1 MPKVSSSIFEAMDRV
16 AKEAADTI
24 SKMSTNNNNDDA
36 STDDNKVILASRTHG
51 HDQGLFQKLEVSMR
65 KIASVANFG
74 VVVWILLQG
83 VFIFWLAVLLE
94 ILTFQSSAT
103 EIWKFRKKT
112 QVAWNRGNCSRLHL

>member
-24 SKMSTNNNNDDA
+24 SKMSTNNNDDA

-74 VVVWILLQG
+74 VVFWILLQG
-83 VFIFWLAVLLE
+83 VFIFFGWL
-94 ILTFQSSAT
+94 F
-103 EIWKFRKKT
+103 
-112 QVAWNRGNCSRLHL
+112 N

>member
-65 KIASVANFG
+65 KNQCCQLWRSIWNFIARGFY
-74 VVVWILLQG
+74 
-83 VFIFWLAVLLE
+83 FLAGYTTRNPHFPV
-94 ILTFQSSAT
+94 IC
-103 EIWKFRKKT
+103 
-112 QVAWNRGNCSRLHL
+112 NRNLKIQEKNSGGMK

>member
-65 KIASVANFG
+65 KTTSVANFG
-74 VVVWILLQG
+74 VVFGILLQG
-83 VFIFWLAVLLE
+83 VLFFGWL
-94 ILTFQSSAT
+94 F
-103 EIWKFRKKT
+103 
-112 QVAWNRGNCSRLHL
+112 N

>member
-74 VVVWILLQG
+74 VVVWISCKG
-83 VFIFWLAVLLE
+83 FFLASCSTRNPHFPV
-94 ILTFQSSAT
+94 IC
-103 EIWKFRKKT
+103 
-112 QVAWNRGNCSRLHL
+112 NRNLKIQEKNSGGMK

>member
-65 KIASVANFG
+65 KTTSVANFG
-74 VVVWILLQG
+74 VVFGILLQG
-83 VFIFWLAVLLE
+83 VFIFWLAILLE

-103 EIWKFRKKT
+103 EI
-112 QVAWNRGNCSRLHL
+112 